1 MHRLWLAALC
11 SFLLIAG
18 GFSAAASRAQTPTPT
33 ATGTPAAA
41 PAQGLQLPTLPD
53 PVPVELDA
61 SKTAFLV
68 LDMVDRICNPDP
80 RCGAVVPTVAAGL
93 AAARAA
99 GVFVAYT
106 ISPPG
111 NILPELAPLPGDP
124 IVNAHADKFYGSNLD
139 DLLKQAGAS
148 TLVITGSSTSGA
160 VLYSSFGANEHG
172 YTVVVPEDAAVS
184 HSDFAE
190 LYTRFQMLNQ
200 SGYANPDNTPLKPN
214 AITLSRT
221 DLITYK

>member
-1 MHRLWLAALC
+1 MHAILRIRFVL
-11 SFLLIAG
+11 LLIPLLAVV
-18 GFSAAASRAQTPTPT
+18 GFFSPLARAVGPVQHAQTPPLQPPT
-33 ATGTPAAA
+33 I
-41 PAQGLQLPTLPD
+41 PD
-53 PVPVELDA
+53 PVAVQLDA
-61 SKTAFLV
+61 PKTAFLV
-68 LDMVDRICNPDP
+68 LDMVDRICLPEP
-80 RCGAVVPTVAAGL
+80 RCVAVVPNVAAGL

-106 ISPPG
+106 SSPPG
-111 NILPELAPLPGDP
+111 NILPELAPLQGDP
-124 IVNAHADKFYGSNLD
+124 IVSAHADKFYGSNLD
-139 DLLKQAGAS
+139 DLLKQAGAT

-160 VLYSSFGANEHG
+160 VLYTSFGANEHG
-172 YTVVVPEDAAVS
+172 YTVVVPEDAAVT

-221 DLITYK
+221 DLITYR